1 MNKKLVTGM
10 IALSIATMPF
20 NVFAL
25 EKEESIYSNLN
36 ADGTRFKTVVTSHL
50 SAIEGTT
57 IEDTTELKKILNI
70 NGKEKFT
77 LDNNKL
83 TWTAKGKDIFYQGEF
98 EKELPIETSVKYYL
112 DGKEVTNKE
121 LIGASGKVEIE
132 ITLTNTDAHQIDGE
146 TLYTPFVVTLGA
158 MLDKNASNITISNG
172 KVINSGNKFI
182 LVGLATPGLY
192 ESTNLDSFKE
202 MNKITITFDTKKYKQ
217 PTIYTVATPKLIEKN
232 DLEVFNK
239 LDDVYNK
246 VGLLKTNM
254 DAIENGANELENGAQ
269 QLLNGTKEINEN
281 LNTVKNYMQAL
292 TQGTYDLN
300 GGVKQIIDAIDASSA
315 SLSDSNMQAS
325 LEKLSILKEKNTEAI
340 NKLTETNTTLAE
352 TYEKYQL
359 SEKTLQEITIEE
371 IMSLPLSDKDMLEK
385 LVTIKNTYDGN
396 SNLIYLLSMNNSAI
410 DTTSKTLMET
420 ATTVKTQL
428 SSLRAGLVELESG
441 TNTLYTNSSKITE
454 GINALYQGTNTLMSG
469 TSSLVSGTTTLKSG
483 ISTYNKE
490 GISTLVSYANTIQG
504 KTNKLKKLVDLS
516 EQYKGFASN
525 NTTNATFVSV
535 IK

>member
-1 MNKKLVTGM
+1 MNKNLVTSI
-10 IALSIATMPF
+10 IALSIITMPF

-36 ADGTRFKTVVTSHL
+36 ADGTRFKTVVTNHL
-50 SAIEGTT
+50 SSLEGTS

-70 NGKEKFT
+70 NGKETFT

-83 TWTAKGKDIFYQGEF
+83 TWTSRGKDIFYQGEF
-98 EKELPIETSVKYYL
+98 EKELPIETNVKYYL
-112 DGKEVTNKE
+112 NDKEVTNKE
-121 LIGASGKVEIE
+121 LIGASGKVKIE
-132 ITLTNTDAHQIDGE
+132 VTLKNTDAHQIDGE

-158 MLDKNASNITISNG
+158 MLDKNSSNITISNG
-172 KVINSGNKFI
+172 KAINSGNKFI
-182 LVGLATPGLY
+182 LVGVATPGLY
-192 ESTNLDSFKE
+192 ESTNLDNFKE

-217 PTIYTVATPKLIEKN
+217 PTIYTVATPKLIEKT

-239 LDDVYNK
+239 LDDVYSK

-254 DAIENGANELENGAQ
+254 DAIENGANELESGAQ
-269 QLLNGTKEINEN
+269 QLLSGTKEINEN

-292 TQGTYDLN
+292 TKGTYDLN
-300 GGVKQIIDAIDASSA
+300 GGVKQIIAAIDASSA
-315 SLSDSNMQAS
+315 SLSDSNMQTS

-340 NKLTETNTTLAE
+340 NKLTNTNSTLKE
-352 TYEKYQL
+352 TYTTYQL
-359 SEKTLQEITIEE
+359 NEKTVEE
-371 IMSLPLSDKDMLEK
+371 IMTLPLDEA
-385 LVTIKNTYDGN
+385 TIKNLITLKNTYEGN
-396 SNLIYLLSMNNSAI
+396 NNLIYLLSMNNSAI
-410 DTTSKTLMET
+410 DTTSKTLTET
-420 ATTVKTQL
+420 ASTVKTQL
-428 SSLRAGLVELESG
+428 SSLRAGLVELENGS
-441 TNTLYTNSSKITE
+441 NTLYTSSSKITE
-454 GINALYQGTNTLMSG
+454 GINALYQGTNTLMNG

-490 GISTLVSYANTIQG
+490 GISTLVNYAINIQG

-525 NTTNATFVSV
+525 NTNSTTFVSV

>member
-1 MNKKLVTGM
+1 MNKKLVTSI
-10 IALSIATMPF
+10 IALSIVTMPF

-36 ADGTRFKTVVTSHL
+36 ADGTRFKTVVTNHL
-50 SAIEGTT
+50 SSLEGTT

-70 NGKEKFT
+70 NGKETFT

-83 TWTAKGKDIFYQGEF
+83 TWTSRGKDIFYQGEF
-98 EKELPIETSVKYYL
+98 EKELPIETNVKYYL
-112 DGKEVTNKE
+112 DDKEVTNKE
-121 LIGASGKVEIE
+121 LIGASGKVKIE
-132 ITLTNTDAHQIDGE
+132 VTLKNTDAHQIDGE

-158 MLDKNASNITISNG
+158 MLDKNSSNITISNG
-172 KVINSGNKFI
+172 KAINSGNKFI
-182 LVGLATPGLY
+182 LVGVATPGLY
-192 ESTNLDSFKE
+192 ESTNLDNFKE

-217 PTIYTVATPKLIEKN
+217 PTIYTVATPKLIEKT

-239 LDDVYNK
+239 LDDVYSK

-254 DAIENGANELENGAQ
+254 DAIENGANELESGAQ
-269 QLLNGTKEINEN
+269 QLLSGTQEINEN
-281 LNTVKNYMQAL
+281 LNTVKNYMQDL
-292 TQGTYDLN
+292 TKGTYDLN
-300 GGVKQIIDAIDASSA
+300 GGVKQIIAAIDASSD

-340 NKLTETNTTLAE
+340 NKLTNTNSTLEE
-352 TYEKYQL
+352 TYTTYQL
-359 SEKTLQEITIEE
+359 SEKTVEE
-371 IMSLPLSDKDMLEK
+371 IMALPLDEA
-385 LVTIKNTYDGN
+385 TIKNWITLKNTYEGN
-396 SNLIYLLSMNNSAI
+396 NNLIYLLSMNNSAI

-420 ATTVKTQL
+420 ASTVKTQL
-428 SSLRAGLVELESG
+428 SSLRAGLVELEDGS
-441 TNTLYTNSSKITE
+441 NTLYTSSSKITE
-454 GINALYQGTNTLMSG
+454 GVNALYQGTNTLMNG
-469 TSSLVSGTTTLKSG
+469 TSSLVAGTTTLKSG

-490 GISTLVSYANTIQG
+490 GISTLVNYANNIQG

-525 NTTNATFVSV
+525 NTNSTTFVSV